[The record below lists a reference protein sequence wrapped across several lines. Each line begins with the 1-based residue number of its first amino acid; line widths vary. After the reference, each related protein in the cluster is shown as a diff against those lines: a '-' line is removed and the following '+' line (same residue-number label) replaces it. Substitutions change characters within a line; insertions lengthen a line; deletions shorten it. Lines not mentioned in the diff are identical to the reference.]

1 MNFEDGSVRKKSSF
15 KLPHTLVLIYLLVI
29 AVYILSLLVPS
40 GEFKREEKTF
50 QGQTKLITVPGTYT
64 EIEKKLLGPEWLLIA
79 PIRGFEDGALIII
92 LIFIFGGAF
101 SVLGRTGA
109 IESGIQRLALF
120 FSRNQR
126 SKKIVIPVLMVVFSL
141 AGGVYGMAEESIPF
155 VLIFIPL
162 ALSLGYDSIVGVA
175 IPFLA
180 SAVGFA
186 AAFFNPFTV
195 GIAQGFSDLPLYSG
209 LTYRLILWVIGTV
222 IAIVF
227 VVIYAEKIRKFPEK
241 SPVYEIDK
249 ARDYSAAKVKSKD
262 LPWGP
267 AQKIIIW
274 VLLGGIALLI
284 YGILVESW
292 YMEEIAA
299 LFLGIGLISGFIGR
313 IPPSE
318 IASSFIAGA
327 KDVMNVT
334 LIIAGGRAILIILN
348 EASVLDTILKFA
360 AGIISAAPS
369 IATAHMMFFTQAII
383 NFFIHSGT
391 AQAALTM
398 PVMAPLSDLVGITRQ
413 TTVLA
418 FQMCEVIN
426 PILPTSAVTMG
437 VLGVARIPWEKWAK
451 WFLPLM
457 LILIV
462 FSLISLVPPILMNWG
477 PF

>member
-1 MNFEDGSVRKKSSF
+1 MQKKPRF
-15 KLPHTLVLIYLLVI
+15 KMPHTLVLIYVLVI
-29 AVYILSLLVPS
+29 AVYVLSLLTPS
-40 GEFKREEKTF
+40 GEFKRVEKSF
-50 QGQTKLITVPGTYT
+50 QGQSKLITVPGTYSK
-64 EIEKKLLGPEWLLIA
+64 IEKKFLGPEWLLIA
-79 PIRGFEDGALIII
+79 PIRGFQDGSLIIF

-101 SVLGRTGA
+101 SILGKTGA
-109 IESGIQRLALF
+109 IESGIQRLARF
-120 FSRNQR
+120 FSRSRKSQ
-126 SKKIVIPVLMVVFSL
+126 KIVIPVLMVVFSL

-162 ALSLGYDSIVGVA
+162 ALSLGYDSIVGVS

-209 LTYRLILWVIGTV
+209 LTYRLILWVIGTT

-227 VVIYAEKIRKFPEK
+227 VVIYAEKIRKFPAK
-241 SPVYEIDK
+241 SPVYELDK
-249 ARDYSAAKVKSKD
+249 TRDYSAAKGELRDS
-262 LPWGP
+262 PWGTP
-267 AQKIIIW
+267 QKIIIW
-274 VLLGGIALLI
+274 TLFGGIGLLI
-284 YGILVESW
+284 YGILAKGW

-299 LFLGIGLISGFIGR
+299 LFLGIGLVSGLIAR

-318 IASSFIAGA
+318 IAISFINGA

-348 EASVLDTILKFA
+348 EAVVLDTILQFT
-360 AGIISAAPS
+360 AGLISSAPS
-369 IATAHMMFFTQAII
+369 IVTAHMMFFTQAII

-437 VLGVARIPWEKWAK
+437 VLGVAKIPWEIWAK

-457 LILIV
+457 IVLIV
-462 FSLISLVPPILMNWG
+462 FSLFSLVPPILMNWG